1 MRITVTGATGMVG
14 GQVVRTALE
23 KGHHVT
29 AVRRTTGRTPAGPDP
44 GATRWATAR
53 LDDHTSL
60 LRAMEGAEAVIH
72 CAAVYAYGASR
83 AAEVDEVNARG
94 TRRVVEAAAA
104 AGVRRVVVTSSSV
117 TRGSSRGPRPRTEA
131 DELGEEP
138 APAYYLSKVGQE
150 RAALEAGE
158 EHSVEVV
165 LAMPTVILGGP
176 WRHLAPSNAIVLRY
190 LLDPL
195 RTTYPGGCNVV
206 SVADVATGHLLLLEQ
221 GSAGEGYLLGSENL
235 TWRQLHTIV
244 AELAGLPGPYAE
256 APAAV
261 AWLGSALA
269 EGWAK
274 VTGQPPL
281 VTREESRSVGRYYW
295 YSSDRAASLGY
306 APGGARAAVAGSL
319 AWLVASPHVPRWV
332 RENLRLADEVRV
344 ARRLV
349 PRELP

>member
-14 GQVVRTALE
+14 GHVVRAGLAA
-23 KGHHVT
+23 GHDVI
-29 AVRRTTGRTPAGPDP
+29 AVRRTTRGPTGP
-44 GATRWATAR
+44 GLATAR
-53 LDDHTSL
+53 WVTGRLDDRASL
-60 LRAMEGAEAVIH
+60 RRAMEGSEAVVH
-72 CAAVYAYGASR
+72 CAAVYAYGPAR
-83 AAEVDEVNARG
+83 AAEVDEVNTRG
-94 TRRVVEAAAA
+94 TRSVVEAAAA

-117 TRGSSRGPRPRTEA
+117 TRGSSPGPLSRTES
-131 DELGEEP
+131 DELGAEP

-150 RAALEAGE
+150 RAALQAGH
-158 EHSVEVV
+158 EHGVEVV
-165 LAMPTVILGGP
+165 LALPTVILGGP

-206 SVADVATGHLLLLEQ
+206 SAADVATGHLILLE
-221 GSAGEGYLLGSENL
+221 AGDPGGRYLLGGENL

-261 AWLGSALA
+261 AWLGSAVV
-269 EGWAK
+269 EGWAR
-274 VTGQPPL
+274 VTGETPL
-281 VTREESRSVGRYYW
+281 VTRDESRSVGRYYW

-306 APGGARAAVAGSL
+306 APGGARAAVAESL
-319 AWLVASPHVPRWV
+319 AWLVASPEVPRWV
-332 RENLRLADEVRV
+332 RERLRLADQVRM
-344 ARRLV
+344 ARPLV